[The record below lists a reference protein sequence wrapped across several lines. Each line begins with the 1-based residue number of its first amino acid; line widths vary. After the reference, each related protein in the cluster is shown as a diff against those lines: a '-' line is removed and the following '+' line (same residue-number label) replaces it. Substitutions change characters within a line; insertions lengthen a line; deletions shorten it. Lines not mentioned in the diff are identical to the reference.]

1 MMRFIR
7 GNAVFV
13 LVIVIL
19 IVGVFIGTIFLV
31 WGRGG
36 TGSSNAERSVAAWV
50 GAAEIPYAEYLKAH
64 DSRMEFYRRFYPGI
78 PANELEK
85 RFRIKKGAL
94 DSVIG
99 RRLLLDEA
107 RRIGLV
113 VGDEE
118 IAGKV
123 RETPAFQENG

>member
-13 LVIVIL
+13 LVIIIL

-31 WGRGG
+31 WGRGD
-36 TGSSNAERSVAAWV
+36 TSSSQSERSIAAWV
-50 GAAEIPYAEYLKAH
+50 GTEEVPYAEYLRAH

-78 PANELEK
+78 SAAELEK

-94 DSVIG
+94 DSAIG
-99 RRLLLDEA
+99 RHLRD
-107 RRIGLV
+107 
-113 VGDEE
+113 
-118 IAGKV
+118 
-123 RETPAFQENG
+123 